1 MFFTVTGQLYDL
13 VSDGKITKETI
24 IEYSTDEGESFIALV
39 FMDDEKE
46 VTVSQET
53 WFAFLDTAFNGE
65 IRDNFPFLEEN
76 FAWPEDF
83 KQCSGRVFKLVLL
96 FCLYI

>member
-1 MFFTVTGQLYDL
+1 M
-13 VSDGKITKETI
+13 SDGKIEKETI

-39 FMDDEKE
+39 FSDDEKE

-53 WFAFLDTAFNGE
+53 WFAFLNTAFNGE
-65 IRDNFPFLEEN
+65 IRDNFSFLEEN

-83 KQCSGRVFKLVLL
+83 KECSGRVSK
-96 FCLYI
+96 

>member
-1 MFFTVTGQLYDL
+1 M
-13 VSDGKITKETI
+13 SDGKIEKETI

-39 FMDDEKE
+39 FLDDEKE

-65 IRDNFPFLEEN
+65 IRDNFPFLEEH

-83 KQCSGRVFKLVLL
+83 KQCSGRVSNCYCIVEFFSLESLARSMCV
-96 FCLYI
+96 